1 VAAKAAKGSTRAVSK
16 TAAGAK
22 GTAKPAAKGVTKAV
36 TKSAAP
42 AGRKAAPKAPAT
54 RAVSKAKAMA
64 AGSTLTSGSRTV
76 AKSAPLA
83 RMSDVGRASREAGAA
98 GDEPTLKE
106 VVLTFDPVPG
116 RRVQV
121 AGDFND
127 WIPDRDVATQKGRG
141 GVRKVLKLRPG
152 AYQYRVI
159 VDGVWREDPGNPERV
174 PNIYGGENSLLHVE
188 ADPSGP
194 SA

>member
-1 VAAKAAKGSTRAVSK
+1 M
-16 TAAGAK
+16 AAGSST
-22 GTAKPAAKGVTKAV
+22 GTAT
-36 TKSAAP
+36 
-42 AGRKAAPKAPAT
+42 PKAPAKPARRT
-54 RAVSKAKAMA
+54 GGRR
-64 AGSTLTSGSRTV
+64 TPTV
-76 AKSAPLA
+76 AKT
-83 RMSDVGRASREAGAA
+83 ASVRHAADLVESEPSAGAYA
-98 GDEPTLKE
+98 RLSEVSAAARAAAAADPEPTLRE
-106 VVLTFDPVPG
+106 VVLAFDKLPG

-127 WIPDRDVATQKGRG
+127 WIPDRDVLTEKARR

-159 VDGVWREDPGNPERV
+159 VDGIWQEDPGNPERV

-188 ADPSGP
+188 AEPPAP

>member
-1 VAAKAAKGSTRAVSK
+1 
-16 TAAGAK
+16 
-22 GTAKPAAKGVTKAV
+22 
-36 TKSAAP
+36 
-42 AGRKAAPKAPAT
+42 
-54 RAVSKAKAMA
+54 
-64 AGSTLTSGSRTV
+64 
-76 AKSAPLA
+76 
-83 RMSDVGRASREAGAA
+83 
-98 GDEPTLKE
+98 
-106 VVLTFDPVPG
+106 VVLAFDRLPG

-127 WIPDRDVATQKGRG
+127 WIPDRDVATRKAGR

-159 VDGVWREDPGNPERV
+159 VDGIWQEDPGNPERV

-188 ADPSGP
+188 AGKPAP